1 MTVKDIADR
10 YGLTAQAVYKRL
22 KNSGIEIS
30 ALKDA
35 ETGRLSPKGEK
46 AILALFENKKP
57 SEAAENTL
65 KQEVDRLTREVD
77 RLTLVNKQL
86 LEKVELLEQSRD
98 DLRQALAAE
107 QQLHL
112 MALKKIPEALPAG
125 DQKQGLFT
133 RLFRKKTN

>member
-1 MTVKDIADR
+1 MTVKEIATQ

-57 SEAAENTL
+57 SEAAENAL
-65 KQEVDRLTREVD
+65 KQEVE

-98 DLRQALAAE
+98 DLRQALERE

-112 MALKKIPEALPAG
+112 MALQKIPQALPSG
-125 DQKQGLFT
+125 NQKQGLFA